1 MKGGF
6 LMSFAFANMTEKLIP
21 ISDFSQGKAGKIFND
36 VAQNNS
42 EYIVLKNNQPTAVL
56 ISVKEYQD
64 TQKKLARL
72 EKFMEAIETI
82 RLLKLAQSRSLD
94 DTTSFESFI
103 TEEGFSMEEL
113 EQLAE
118 SVEIE

>member
-1 MKGGF
+1 
-6 LMSFAFANMTEKLIP
+6 MSLAFADLTEKLVP

-72 EKFMEAIETI
+72 EKFMEAIENM
-82 RLLKLAQSRSLD
+82 RLLKLAQNRFLD
-94 DTTSFESFI
+94 DATPFESFV
-103 TEEGFSMEEL
+103 TDEGFSLEEL